1 MEDSE
6 YNSGMAAEVESV
18 DLCNHTWDRSLCI
31 SELATEAQF
40 ELILIPWS
48 SDLCESNF
56 DQENRNLPWILP
68 EEKVKCRVAKAY
80 KTFGRGMK
88 DNEKCFWNSG
98 REERQEFQET
108 LINDPRCLH
117 SGGSDRCR
125 SSPGSLTLVFLES
138 FEMCP
143 LLLQEGVRLNSLL
156 PLNLA

>member
-1 MEDSE
+1 M
-6 YNSGMAAEVESV
+6 EVESV

-31 SELATEAQF
+31 SQLATEAWF
-40 ELILIPWS
+40 ELILIPWP

-98 REERQEFQET
+98 REEEQEFQET

-117 SGGSDRCR
+117 SGGRDRCR
-125 SSPGSLTLVFLES
+125 SSPESLTMVFQES

-143 LLLQEGVRLNSLL
+143 LLLQEGMRSNSLL